1 MEEIVM
7 QLFNTENKSAIVKF
21 RVTPTEKERLKQV
34 ARSEGK
40 TVTSFIVDVLN
51 DYVGDSDSRLSQ
63 LKEKKV

>member
-1 MEEIVM
+1 M